1 MRFFMSR
8 HEDDSPPK
16 KHITTGDIIW
26 SIACIGVG
34 LLLIYIFYYLFT
46 GITSSTL
53 YREILH
59 R

>member
-1 MRFFMSR
+1 MTQ
-8 HEDDSPPK
+8 HDDNSPPK

-26 SIACIGVG
+26 SIAWICAGF
-34 LLLIYIFYYLFT
+34 LLIYIFYFMFT
-46 GITSSTL
+46 GITNSTL